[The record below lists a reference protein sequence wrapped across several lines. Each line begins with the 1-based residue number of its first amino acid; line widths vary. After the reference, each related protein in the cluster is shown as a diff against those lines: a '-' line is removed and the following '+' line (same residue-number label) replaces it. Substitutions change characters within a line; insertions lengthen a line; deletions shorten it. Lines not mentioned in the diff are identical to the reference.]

1 MPTYQTA
8 SRIVAAVHRETSINV
23 QATATGASQI
33 RLIQSDGLELKR
45 AKVQSAEKLSTGL
58 RSMMRLGYKTVE
70 GGFEQEI
77 SVGGA
82 NDMFVEAIQ
91 RSAWVT
97 ATAFAF
103 ASATTIA
110 LGTNTL
116 TAAGGDF
123 TAWVKVG
130 DVFSFVGTSVSADN
144 NINRMVRSVAT
155 LTLVFTTGAFTTLAA
170 SATGTMTRLK
180 KVTSPTGA
188 YTRYSHTIEQ
198 YDSDAD
204 VSELFTG
211 NRLVGMKLSFQ
222 PGQMA
227 KMTTQ
232 FMGVDRVIEGTA
244 TAVYFSSPSLTTS
257 LGLVADDSSISYNG
271 ALVGTFT
278 ALELNLQITAQ
289 GQPTIGSL
297 TTADIFDNDVV
308 GTGSISMLRSD
319 LSNATLFD
327 GETEFEL
334 SMLLAE
340 PSGSPPNAFA
350 FYLPRV
356 KLSALKA
363 PVGGGDGAKVET
375 LTFELGP
382 KTADTTHD
390 YGYATFSS
398 SGA

>member
-1 MPTYQTA
+1 MAYQTA
-8 SRIVAAVHRETSINV
+8 ARIVAAMRRETSIGV

-33 RLIQSDGLELKR
+33 RLISSQGLKLNR
-45 AKVQSAEKLSTGL
+45 AQVQSQEKLATGL
-58 RSMMRLGYKTVE
+58 RNMMRLGYKTVD
-70 GGFEQEI
+70 GGFDSEL

-82 NDMFVEAIQ
+82 TDLSIEAIQ

-97 ATAFAF
+97 ATSFAF
-103 ASATTIA
+103 ASATTVA

-130 DVFSFVGTSVSADN
+130 DVFSFTGTSVSADN

-170 SATGTMTRLK
+170 AATGTMTRLK
-180 KVTSPTGA
+180 KVVSPTGS
-188 YTRYSHTIEQ
+188 YTRYSHTVEQ
-198 YDSDAD
+198 YDSDIAKGEIFLGCR
-204 VSELFTG
+204 VIG
-211 NRLVGMKLSFQ
+211 VKLSFQ

-227 KMTTQ
+227 KMTTT
-232 FMGVDRVIEGTA
+232 FLGVDRSINTSTA
-244 TAVYFSSPSLTTS
+244 YFSSPTLTTS

-278 ALELNLQITAQ
+278 SLDLDLQITAK
-289 GQPTIGSL
+289 GEPTIGSL
-297 TTADIFDNDVV
+297 TTADIFDNDLV
-308 GTGSISMLRSD
+308 GTGTLSALRSD

-334 SMLLAE
+334 SMLLVE
-340 PSGSPPNAFA
+340 PSGSPPNAFGI
-350 FYLPRV
+350 YLPRV
-356 KLSALKA
+356 KLSALSA
-363 PVGGGDGAKVET
+363 PVGGGDGAKIET
-375 LTFELGP
+375 MSFALGP

-390 YGYATFSS
+390 YGYVTFSS
-398 SGA
+398 SGAY